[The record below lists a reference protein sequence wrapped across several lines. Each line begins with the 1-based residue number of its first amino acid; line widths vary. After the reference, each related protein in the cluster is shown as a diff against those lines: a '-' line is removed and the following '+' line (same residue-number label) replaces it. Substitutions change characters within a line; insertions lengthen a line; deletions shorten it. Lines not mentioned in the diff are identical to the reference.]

1 MEGRVDRA
9 IIDRWRQRRL
19 VRGDGRPGRGQGLE
33 DEDNDEYQSRME
45 FPPDDVVA
53 ALTRLN
59 DRQEETAEDN
69 LTQHECAAGALCV
82 APSGA
87 DVSAST
93 HRCLDCRG
101 KIHCAMWCG
110 ENWKEYLESE
120 RCNITPDQLSA
131 AGRASVQGSNHEM
144 ITICRVCINRLESRN
159 ADDDSDA
166 DDDSVSVDDSLATP
180 RALYDD
186 AKGRVSRESFAEIF
200 YVAENRSLKALA
212 ILSLG
217 LLNNDGTPT
226 FNHSV
231 LPWSAALRP
240 TVLKMNAN
248 DLRGEVTRRN
258 DAHRP
263 GQWTVGKASEWL
275 LNNPIVAPDE
285 VAFIRATIAHRIS
298 VAERA
303 NIVVQ
308 PVSTN
313 AATAATKGSSWVGK
327 YPYLRLIHAIVDD
340 VDNKAA
346 YKRRLDVPNGRMAVE
361 NRKTQAAMAANV
373 WHMVSE
379 KWNDKSFAPTT
390 SVKETHSDFARPI
403 PIPFDVVRHFL
414 PATPEKVEEKWS
426 AMNLALKRGIQ
437 KWERSGQGD
446 GGYTGDDDDDKTD
459 NEDGD
464 DDANN
469 DDNNNDNNAN
479 RCTIGNLRGRP
490 QRALDLRRNFF
501 DDRNTYLLY
510 LWDILD
516 EHDLVQSSMQQLL
529 TGIGSGNGSSG
540 VPSVIGDKGRNNDN
554 DSLASSKKSKG
565 QKDDAAA
572 FARLSSSI
580 ETHSRS
586 LVSAAQISAK
596 EQDKNR
602 AEARASELKARI
614 NSLNDKKREMTI
626 KMTEDNVSVR
636 QMNAFEQVIELIDAE
651 ITEKK
656 AELNGLSLATPTKS
670 NRSPSNN

>member
-1 MEGRVDRA
+1 
-9 IIDRWRQRRL
+9 
-19 VRGDGRPGRGQGLE
+19 
-33 DEDNDEYQSRME
+33 
-45 FPPDDVVA
+45 
-53 ALTRLN
+53 
-59 DRQEETAEDN
+59 
-69 LTQHECAAGALCV
+69 
-82 APSGA
+82 
-87 DVSAST
+87 
-93 HRCLDCRG
+93 
-101 KIHCAMWCG
+101 
-110 ENWKEYLESE
+110 
-120 RCNITPDQLSA
+120 
-131 AGRASVQGSNHEM
+131 
-144 ITICRVCINRLESRN
+144 
-159 ADDDSDA
+159 
-166 DDDSVSVDDSLATP
+166 
-180 RALYDD
+180 
-186 AKGRVSRESFAEIF
+186 
-200 YVAENRSLKALA
+200 
-212 ILSLG
+212 
-217 LLNNDGTPT
+217 
-226 FNHSV
+226 
-231 LPWSAALRP
+231 
-240 TVLKMNAN
+240 
-248 DLRGEVTRRN
+248 
-258 DAHRP
+258 
-263 GQWTVGKASEWL
+263 VGKATEWL

-340 VDNKAA
+340 VDIKAA

-361 NRKTQAAMAANV
+361 NRKTPAAIAANV

-403 PIPFDVVRHFL
+403 PIPFDVVSHFL

-446 GGYTGDDDDDKTD
+446 GGYTGDDDDDNTD
-459 NEDGD
+459 DEDGD

-540 VPSVIGDKGRNNDN
+540 VPSVIGDKGRNNNDN

-596 EQDKNR
+596 EQEKNR
-602 AEARASELKARI
+602 AEARTEQERSHKVSQASELKARI
-614 NSLNDKKREMTI
+614 NSLNDKKRDMTI

-636 QMNAFEQVIELIDAE
+636 QMNAFEQVIEGIDAE
-651 ITEKK
+651 IAEKK
-656 AELNGLSLATPTKS
+656 AELNGLSLGTPTKS